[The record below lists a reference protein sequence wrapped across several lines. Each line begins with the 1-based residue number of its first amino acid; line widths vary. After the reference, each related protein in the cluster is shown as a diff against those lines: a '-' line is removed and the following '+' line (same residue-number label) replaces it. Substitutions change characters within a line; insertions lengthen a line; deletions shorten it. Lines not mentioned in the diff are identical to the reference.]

1 MNPSNLAPY
10 TLLESLY
17 LFREIFTL
25 GFQAPAFE
33 QISDRLTNNKLIKN
47 GSTYDARRLTP
58 DGLQELF
65 LHLLWEEL
73 RTESEAA
80 QASQPQDADLSPAAK
95 KRKLQP
101 PPVPTLKDVRHHH
114 LENIVA
120 IANRLEEDYRDQAI
134 RSIQEE
140 EARFDR
146 LQAEIAELENEE
158 RQAKEKTSGGI
169 NLQNGLVA
177 ATNLP
182 NGTTANGSRPSSGP
196 STQGGPKN
204 GNISPQQ
211 PASSRAGPAALG
223 TATGQQVARSPRLT
237 QVPALASSTKP
248 PEAAALPNSA
258 PVLQAPRGVA
268 PFPPRSVSPAA
279 HPPAVHPPVAQGA
292 QRPDASARPKQPAP
306 SQPSQAQSPLQS
318 QLSWQP
324 PYQPPRHG
332 AQQPGHRPIQPSP
345 PGAQRNTGLPV
356 QQRELASE
364 HAPQLPQQDTQ
375 QPPLPEA
382 AQITGQ
388 PALLSTPSKAG
399 GHHASDPAKTQ
410 PPQTSPVPELSGR
423 QAAIHHQPSRDSHPQ
438 HAQTQLKPALPYGS
452 YPQKAPIPPTGSRP
466 GWNDPNTPARQS
478 VLAGFTGGGS
488 GTKWKSNPTPSTPKP
503 SASLASGLIQ
513 SPAVEPLSPMLNF
526 TKAPSSPQPLTKK
539 TSPKQPQSSDV
550 AAPHPPKRRGRP
562 PRNTQPPLGS
572 SSPTQI
578 PKELATP
585 TKEVLQEKPANDPA
599 AETKLEKVAK
609 VEKIENGGSTPRPPT
624 EAGDTTADESVVGK
638 RQRSGL
644 AKRKRRD
651 SSPTPMS
658 TPAQTAAMSSLAGMP
673 PIPPNEVFWTRAFNK
688 VSGSAM
694 EQIVH
699 HRSANMFAHPIRERD
714 APGYSKVILRPQDL
728 KSIRAAITHGNKTA
742 SQAAANLPD
751 GDPGTSSVRLP
762 ISEELVPPKGIINSS
777 QLDRELAHMFSNA
790 IMYNPDPFHG
800 PGSAFLRQDDVED
813 GDAGDGASG
822 ENVLGYKV
830 DEFGVVKDARAM
842 FVEVEKMVSELRS
855 AEIQRSRPALATGTS
870 TRHASVAAGTARDGS
885 VPRDEGG
892 STVEDADE
900 QTATEAETVSNAP
913 KRRRTARG

>member
-1 MNPSNLAPY
+1 MNPSSLAPY

-33 QISDRLTNNKLIKN
+33 QISNRLTNNKLIKN
-47 GSTYDARRLTP
+47 ASTYDARRLTP
-58 DGLQELF
+58 GGLQELF

-80 QASQPQDADLSPAAK
+80 QASQPQDENPSPATK

-114 LENIVA
+114 LEKVVA

-134 RSIQEE
+134 RGIQEE

-158 RQAKEKTSGGI
+158 RRAKEKPTGGI

-182 NGTTANGSRPSSGP
+182 NGTTVNGSRSSSRPG
-196 STQGGPKN
+196 TQGGPQN
-204 GNISPQQ
+204 GSVSPQQ
-211 PASSRAGPAALG
+211 PASSSAGPAALG
-223 TATGQQVARSPRLT
+223 SATGQQVARSPQLT
-237 QVPALASSTKP
+237 PVPVLASSTRP

-268 PFPPRSVSPAA
+268 PFPPRPVSPAA
-279 HPPAVHPPVAQGA
+279 HPPAASPPVAQGA
-292 QRPDASARPKQPAP
+292 QRPEASGRPKQPTP

-324 PYQPPRHG
+324 PYQPPRQAG
-332 AQQPGHRPIQPSP
+332 QQPGHRPIQPLP
-345 PGAQRNTGLPV
+345 AAQRNAGPPL
-356 QQRELASE
+356 QQRELTGAHAS
-364 HAPQLPQQDTQ
+364 QLPQQDIQ
-375 QPPLPEA
+375 QPPPPEA
-382 AQITGQ
+382 AQTVGQ
-388 PALLSTPSKAG
+388 PALVSTPSKAG
-399 GHHASDPAKTQ
+399 VPPVSDLAKTQ
-410 PPQTSPVPELSGR
+410 PPQASPVPELSGR
-423 QAAIHHQPSRDSHPQ
+423 QAAIHQQPSRDSNPQ
-438 HAQTQLKPALPYGS
+438 HAQTQPKPALPYGS
-452 YPQKAPIPPTGSRP
+452 HPQKAPIPPTGSRP

-488 GTKWKSNPTPSTPKP
+488 GTKWKSNPTPSTPRP
-503 SASLASGLIQ
+503 SASLASGIIE
-513 SPAVEPLSPMLNF
+513 SPAVEPLSPVLTF
-526 TKAPSSPQPLTKK
+526 TNAPSSAQSPPKK
-539 TSPKQPQSSDV
+539 TSPKQPQSSD
-550 AAPHPPKRRGRP
+550 AAASHLPKRRGRP
-562 PRNTQPPLGS
+562 PRHAQPPLGS

-585 TKEVLQEKPANDPA
+585 TKEVLQEKPAKDTV
-599 AETKLEKVAK
+599 AEAKPEKAAK
-609 VEKIENGGSTPRPPT
+609 VEKIENRGSTPRPPT

-638 RQRSGL
+638 RQSSGL

-673 PIPPNEVFWTRAFNK
+673 AIPPNEVFWTRAFNK

-728 KSIRAAITHGNKTA
+728 KTIRAAITHGNKTA
-742 SQAAANLPD
+742 SHAAANLPG

-790 IMYNPDPFHG
+790 IMYNPDPYHG
-800 PGSAFLRQDDVED
+800 PGPAFLRHDDVED

-870 TRHASVAAGTARDGS
+870 TRHASVAAGTARDAS
-885 VPRDEGG
+885 VPRDDRG

-913 KRRRTARG
+913 KRRRTTRG